1 MNIISDAPRSIVNI
15 IQKKKFKV
23 IVEIGV
29 YRSSFCKQV
38 LGEVGH
44 DLDCYWLIDPW
55 NIDNCTDSSGSS
67 FTQSQWEDE
76 YVNACRMMFDYR
88 CAKVLRMTSVK
99 AARLF
104 DHKSVDLVYIDGS
117 HEFHDVVEDIN
128 TWKRK
133 IRNGGIISG
142 HDYGSGWP
150 EVKSAVESCFNIGKI
165 QTHLG
170 TVWSVV
176 IN

>member
-1 MNIISDAPRSIVNI
+1 MNRISDAPRSVVNI
-15 IQKKKFKV
+15 IRERKFRT

-44 DLDCYWLIDPW
+44 DLDCYWLVDPW
-55 NIDNCTDSSGSS
+55 NIDNCTDSSGKD
-67 FTQSQWEDE
+67 FTGSQWEDE

-88 CAKVLRMTSVK
+88 CTKVLRMTSIK

-117 HEFHDVVEDIN
+117 HEFDNVVEDAN

-142 HDYGSGWP
+142 HDYGAGWP
-150 EVKSAVESCFNIGKI
+150 EVKRAVESCFSLNEIH
-165 QTHLG
+165 THLG
-170 TVWSVV
+170 TVWSVA